1 MVIFAIIIKEIRLLI
16 RDKIGLLILFI
27 LPVFLLVLVSLSQQ
41 NTDNPAKSLSVLLL
55 NQDTGKSGREIAK
68 QLIKKADFKIVEYH
82 LSSSNTKQKA
92 KNQVASGH
100 YDAFIIIDKN
110 LSKDIKKNLR
120 QLATKRSK
128 AKITLNSVL
137 IYTDPTIP
145 QSVVKSLKSGLDY
158 MLQTIQLEATQNML
172 IRSRQITDTKSVEKW
187 FNLEQH
193 FASTS
198 KTESKKGFV
207 SNPNTVQQNVP
218 AWTLFG
224 MFFIVIPL
232 AGQMIRER
240 SMGVIQRIRISPV
253 PQIVHVI
260 GRVICY
266 LVLNIIQM
274 SFMLLVAV
282 YLLPHFDLPALN
294 LAGHVDF
301 VYLVGFCASL
311 AAIGFGLLIGMY
323 ATSYQQATI
332 LGPFIIIIVAAVS
345 GIFVPMYLM
354 PDSLKYISEFSPLYW
369 AQNAFLDIFVRNV
382 GFGSLWPNMLKLI
395 GFFILMLILSLLPFT
410 RLMSHR
416 KVK

>member
-27 LPVFLLVLVSLSQQ
+27 LPVFLLVMVSLSQQ
-41 NTDNPAKSLSVLLL
+41 NTDDPAKSLSVLLL
-55 NQDTGKSGREIAK
+55 NQDTGKTGQKISK
-68 QLIKKADFKIVEYH
+68 QLIKKADFKITEYQ
-82 LSSSNTKQKA
+82 LSPIDTKEKA
-92 KNQVASGH
+92 EQQVAKGH

-145 QSVVKSLKSGLDY
+145 KSVVKSLKSGLDY
-158 MLQTIQLEATQNML
+158 MLQTIQLEATQNTL
-172 IRSRQITDTKSVEKW
+172 IRSRQITNSKSVTQW

-193 FASTS
+193 FASASQTND
-198 KTESKKGFV
+198 KEAPAV
-207 SNPNTVQQNVP
+207 SPNAVQQNVP

-240 SMGVIQRIRISPV
+240 SMGVIQRIRIAPV
-253 PQIVHVI
+253 FQIVHII

-266 LVLNIIQM
+266 VVLNIVQM
-274 SFMLLVAV
+274 SFMLLIAV
-282 YLLPHFDLPALN
+282 FLLPHFGLPALN
-294 LAGHVDF
+294 LGGNLGF
-301 VYLVGFCASL
+301 VYLIGFCASL

-332 LGPFIIIIVAAVS
+332 LGPFIIIIVAAIS

-354 PDSLKYISEFSPLYW
+354 PESLKHISEFSPLYW
-369 AQNAFLDIFVRNV
+369 AQSAFLDIFVRNV
-382 GFGSLWPNMLKLI
+382 GFESLWPNMLKLI